1 MAGNRISTE
10 EFDRKFEA
18 GEDVSEYID
27 WRKAKRPGREQ
38 MAQIIREYQKT
49 RRRLLEEA
57 KRIDE
62 ILSTLQGTV
71 KRR

>member
-1 MAGNRISTE
+1 MASNRIPLV

-18 GEDVSEYID
+18 SEDVSECID

-49 RRRLLEEA
+49 KRRLLEEA

-62 ILSTLQGTV
+62 ILSTLQERV
-71 KRR
+71 ERR

>member
-1 MAGNRISTE
+1 MAGNRILTE

-49 RRRLLEEA
+49 KRRLLEEA

>member
-1 MAGNRISTE
+1 MAATRISAE

-18 GEDVSEYID
+18 GEDISKYID

-38 MAQIIREYQKT
+38 MARIIREFQKT
-49 RRRLLEEA
+49 KRRLIDEA

-62 ILSTLQGTV
+62 ILAELQGAT
-71 KRR
+71 KGR